1 MDAALGLGLGDALD
15 AVGAGFE
22 LEAGIDAAAADAHHH
37 LLEAAEFAL
46 AGAHLLRPPA
56 TDLGVSQVHAQEV
69 GGEEGGLGATGP
81 GPHLQEDVTLIVGVR
96 WDQQALQLGFQ
107 GGAPLPG
114 RVHFFPGQPGHLRI
128 GEHGLGV
135 GEVLLDGLVAVEA
148 AGHGLE
154 LGVFLAQGAEPGL
167 VPLDLGFR
175 HQGGDLG
182 KALGETLQ
190 LALDGGIHQASRL

>member
-1 MDAALGLGLGDALD
+1 MKPPSSPSLALD
-15 AVGAGFE
+15 
-22 LEAGIDAAAADAHHH
+22 
-37 LLEAAEFAL
+37 
-46 AGAHLLRPPA
+46 LLRSASP
-56 TDLGVSQVHAQEV
+56 DLGVSQVHAQEV
-69 GGEEGGLGATGP
+69 GGEEGGLVAAGA
-81 GPHLQEDVTLIVGVR
+81 GPHLQEDVTLVVGVR

-128 GEHGLGV
+128 REHGLGA
-135 GEVLLDGLVAVEA
+135 GEVLLDGLVALEA
-148 AGHGLE
+148 EGHGLE

-167 VPLDLGFR
+167 VSLDLGFR